1 MSSAQ
6 EAVANQ
12 DHDDDDLH
20 SVIASHRWLVLLLV
34 QLTTLTFGMAI
45 TSTNVVLPQIRG
57 ALSITQDQAAWIVT
71 IFLVAAAVAT
81 PLTGWLAG
89 RLGWRRF
96 MVTALIGFTISSLAC
111 GMADLWKFCCSRV
124 SHRDFSARQLCRS
137 GKECCSLLFR
147 VTCTHWF

>member
-6 EAVANQ
+6 EAVASQ
-12 DHDDDDLH
+12 DHDDDDLN

-71 IFLVAAAVAT
+71 VFLVAAAVAT

-89 RLGWRRF
+89 RLVASGHWIGANAPTRR
-96 MVTALIGFTISSLAC
+96 IGRAAVWS
-111 GMADLWKFCCSRV
+111 
-124 SHRDFSARQLCRS
+124 
-137 GKECCSLLFR
+137 
-147 VTCTHWF
+147 